1 VGFVDQDLG
10 LTVAPESLAE
20 LARLP
25 KLILFEFK
33 GLGAVMGF
41 VRWCAISSLLPPGTK
56 SERIAPES

>member
-1 VGFVDQDLG
+1 M
-10 LTVAPESLAE
+10 
-20 LARLP
+20 ARLP